1 MLIDIRA
8 HVTPNLFAGV
18 MAQIEARA
26 ENAIREVAEV
36 GQKSAKALVSGPSP
50 SRPGEPPGIIT
61 GNLRDHITILQASRL
76 HWILLSA
83 ARSPQGAPYPL
94 YLEMGTWKMAARPY
108 MRPTAY
114 TLVKIAPGIVQRA
127 MGG

>member
-1 MLIDIRA
+1 MQIQYQAR
-8 HVTPNLFAGV
+8 VTSGMFRNVEQLLESRF
-18 MAQIEARA
+18 ET
-26 ENAIREVAEV
+26 AIKEVAEV

-50 SRPGEPPGIIT
+50 SAPGNPPGIIT
-61 GNLRDHITILQASRL
+61 GWLRDSITIAQQDRY
-76 HWILLSA
+76 HWILLA
-83 ARSPQGAPYPL
+83 GAHYSL
-94 YLEMGTWKMAARPY
+94 YLEFGTYKMAARPF

>member
-1 MLIDIRA
+1 MLEFRA
-8 HVTPNLFAGV
+8 TVTPGLFRT
-18 MAQIEARA
+18 IEAVLSSRF
-26 ENAIREVAEV
+26 ETAIKEVAEV

-94 YLEMGTWKMAARPY
+94 YLEIGTWKMAARPY

-114 TLVKIAPGIVQRA
+114 TLVKIAPGIVKRA

>member
-50 SRPGEPPGIIT
+50 SAPGNPPGIIT
-61 GNLRDHITILQASRL
+61 GWLRDSITLAQQDRY
-76 HWILLSA
+76 HWILLA
-83 ARSPQGAPYPL
+83 GAHYSL
-94 YLEMGTWKMAARPY
+94 YLEFGTYKMAARPF
-108 MRPTAY
+108 MRPTAV
-114 TLVKIAPGIVQRA
+114 TLRQVAPGIVKRA

>member
-1 MLIDIRA
+1 MQIQYQAR
-8 HVTPNLFAGV
+8 VTSGMFRNVEQLLESRF
-18 MAQIEARA
+18 ET
-26 ENAIREVAEV
+26 AIKEVAEV

-61 GNLRDHITILQASRL
+61 GNLRDLITLAQASRY
-76 HWILLSA
+76 HWILL
-83 ARSPQGAPYPL
+83 GGVYYTL
-94 YLEMGTWKMAARPY
+94 YLELGTWKMAARPH

-114 TLVKIAPGIVQRA
+114 TLAKVAPGIVKRA

>member
-1 MLIDIRA
+1 MYIDVRA

-18 MAQIEARA
+18 TAQLEARF
-26 ENAIREVAEV
+26 EDAIREVAEV

-50 SRPGEPPGIIT
+50 SAPGNPPGIIT
-61 GNLRDHITILQASRL
+61 GNLRDHITIAQADRY
-76 HWILLSA
+76 HWILLS
-83 ARSPQGAPYPL
+83 GAYYAL
-94 YLEMGTWKMAARPY
+94 YLELGTWKMAARPH

-114 TLVKIAPGIVQRA
+114 TLHQNAPAIVRRA